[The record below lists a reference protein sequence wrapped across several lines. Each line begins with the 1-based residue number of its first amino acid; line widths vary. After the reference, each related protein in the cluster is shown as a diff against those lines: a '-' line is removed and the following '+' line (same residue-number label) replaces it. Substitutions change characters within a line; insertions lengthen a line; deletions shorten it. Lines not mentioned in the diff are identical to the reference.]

1 MERGWRRRLRDRR
14 ALVLLHAHLPGPL
27 RLALA
32 DPCPLPPL
40 IITLDA
46 VTVPI
51 ALQTVGVWI
60 ERASA
65 IGAVQAGELLGVTL
79 AETRVLVAG
88 TLTVA
93 DLVLLVR
100 IFVGQWTQVSS
111 DRAVQ
116 ATEAIIAVA
125 STSVI
130 IALPDTIT
138 FLSAIHSMP

>member
-1 MERGWRRRLRDRR
+1 
-14 ALVLLHAHLPGPL
+14 
-27 RLALA
+27 
-32 DPCPLPPL
+32 LPPL